1 MPNRSTLPGDV
12 PTVTNWPPF
21 HPGETLRGYRR
32 LARYVSVPALRG
44 LDLVEHEAHKWRG
57 DPRELLSRLYLRLR
71 SKRIPYNRA
80 WVSGAHQRIR
90 DPHLIDR
97 SSGTCLDLVLMFAA
111 MCEAAGLRPYVTVL
125 DHHAVVLVHTD
136 PEATALRLSEPPVT
150 PRHEHDGGVF
160 LAYGEGLRLRGGTAI
175 DVVGACR
182 GEDRTFAEACASGAR
197 RLESGHDDVR
207 MVDVV
212 GLHAEGAED
221 VRELPLVRDESRP
234 AIYRRLPARPQ
245 FVDFPGRDK
254 FMAEL
259 RDLAA
264 RGGTVVLHGP
274 QGVGKSMAAHQLA
287 ARADEGCGWF
297 LDAFDQRTLTASLGD
312 AEIEE
317 RGRPG
322 GDARDDSDRTVF
334 AELAMKRLADSEVP
348 WVVVLDNVDVDPTE
362 LRLPRPSR
370 QGQLVVVTT
379 TNAKWAD
386 PETNPTLRNTDAEQ
400 LAVPELGVD
409 DLPRVLDVEDAPT
422 DLLAGRPLLLEA
434 SARLLRSTGQA
445 WWRNSAV
452 QPTAPEEVPAAIW
465 STVVREAE
473 AGAPGGPLHDPVR
486 VERRL
491 ATAMAWLPPSGLSP
505 ELLALA
511 VRDEGNGAGEQPEA
525 GAGQQP
531 EVRAGLER
539 LRALGVIDF
548 TGGLATMHRL
558 FQHAVREHGL
568 RQSPTDTAALVG
580 GVYRNFFTAT
590 GARQPAGTGRTGLAT
605 PFDLVL
611 DPREVGSIA
620 DLLTHQ
626 PSDPDAFRSLH
637 ALGVL
642 VERQDPAAATECFE
656 KALERVANHG
666 AGADAESRIMRSD
679 CLRGKARVVHRTPGR
694 SPWGTVDDAIGWA
707 VEARELCA
715 VPNAGRDEQ
724 LAASRAEAMHGLL
737 IRRKANKDGLTA
749 GQRLALLREAEVL
762 LRHSA
767 AERELLTGHDSP
779 DADRSRFN
787 LAGLEVSLAQVDPD
801 LPPHRHLDAADE
813 HYQAVLALRERRYGT
828 RHLEEVITCVNG
840 LALVNFYRAVLQDA
854 GPAQRVTFLTH
865 ALRHA
870 HEALEVRQS
879 LAILIEANVTK
890 SLDIL
895 AKTALARLDA
905 RQPVANAE
913 KPAGAASEMLYAT
926 YRRESADGLFTVR
939 PTHEPTGPTDAPD
952 PADAPGLPGIPA
964 QQASQK
970 QEQEQEKEPS

>member
-1 MPNRSTLPGDV
+1 MPTSAKPPDDV
-12 PTVTNWPPF
+12 PTVTKWPPF
-21 HPGETLRGYRR
+21 HPGSVLGGYRR
-32 LARYVSVPALRG
+32 LARYVSVPALTG

-57 DPRELLSRLYLRLR
+57 DPQELLKRLYERLCH
-71 SKRIPYNRA
+71 KRIPYNQA
-80 WVSGAHQRIR
+80 WSAGTHQRVR

-125 DHHAVVLVHTD
+125 GDHALVLVHTD
-136 PEATALRLSEPPVT
+136 PDATPGQLSEPPVT
-150 PRHEHDGGVF
+150 SWHDHDRGVF
-160 LAYGEGLRLRGGTAI
+160 LAYGEGLRLRAGTAI

-197 RLESGHDDVR
+197 WLESGQDDVR

-212 GLHAEGAED
+212 ALHAEGGENMA
-221 VRELPLVRDESRP
+221 ELPLVRDESRP
-234 AIYRRLPARPQ
+234 AIYRRLPARPR

-274 QGVGKSMAAHQLA
+274 QGIGKSMVAHRLA
-287 ARADEGCGWF
+287 AGADEGCGWF

-317 RGRPG
+317 RGLG
-322 GDARDDSDRTVF
+322 GEARDDSDRTVF
-334 AELAMKRLADSEVP
+334 AALAMERLADANGP

-362 LRLPRPSR
+362 LRLPRPGR
-370 QGQLVVVTT
+370 PGQLVVVTT

-386 PETNPTLRNTDAEQ
+386 PEGYPALRNACTKE
-400 LAVPELGVD
+400 VPELDAD
-409 DLPRVLDVEDAPT
+409 DLPHVLDVADAPT
-422 DLLAGRPLLLEA
+422 ELLAGRPLLLEA
-434 SARLLRSTGQA
+434 SARLLQATGRA
-445 WWRNSAV
+445 WWRHAAARPADPG
-452 QPTAPEEVPAAIW
+452 QVPAAIW
-465 STVVREAE
+465 STVVREAD
-473 AGAPGGPLHDPVR
+473 AGAPAGPLHDPALI
-486 VERRL
+486 ERRL
-491 ATAMAWLPPSGLSP
+491 ATVMAWLPPSGLSP
-505 ELLALA
+505 ELLTLA
-511 VRDEGNGAGEQPEA
+511 VSDEASGAGAQPE
-525 GAGQQP
+525 
-531 EVRAGLER
+531 EVHAGLER
-539 LRALGVIDF
+539 LRALGLIEF

-568 RQSPTDTAALVG
+568 RWNAADTAALVG
-580 GVYRNFFTAT
+580 GVHRNFFTAT
-590 GARQPAGTGRTGLAT
+590 SARQPAGARRAGLST

-611 DPREVGSIA
+611 DPRQVGSIT

-626 PSDPDAFRSLH
+626 PADLDAFRSLH

-642 VERQDPAAATECFE
+642 VERQDPAAATECFQ
-656 KALERVANHG
+656 KALERVAHHE
-666 AGADAESRIMRSD
+666 AGADAELRIMRSD

-707 VEARELCA
+707 IEARELCA
-715 VPNAGRDEQ
+715 VPGAGRDEQ

-737 IRRKANKDGLTA
+737 IRRKANTDGLTA

-767 AERELLTGHDSP
+767 AERELLTGEDSP

-801 LPPHRHLDAADE
+801 VPPQRHLDAADE
-813 HYQAVLALRERRYGT
+813 HYQAVLTLRERRYGT

-840 LALVNFYRAVLQDA
+840 LALVNFYRAVLQDV

-865 ALRHA
+865 ALRFA

-879 LAILIEANVTK
+879 LAIPIELNVMK

-905 RQPVANAE
+905 RQPAAHAGE
-913 KPAGAASEMLYAT
+913 TAGAASEKLYTT
-926 YRRESADGLFTVR
+926 YRRESADGRFTVR
-939 PTHEPTGPTDAPD
+939 PAPEPPS
-952 PADAPGLPGIPA
+952 LPGIPA
-964 QQASQK
+964 QQSA
-970 QEQEQEKEPS
+970 QEKEPS